1 MRGDWLL
8 TEQAVAPTEKA
19 SVDQCAVP
27 AVHARSAQ
35 SVKRGNAER
44 IAAVKPTRICGIYKK
59 KEGTNRNGSRCHPF
73 YECHV
78 FVPPHVCSF
87 CAVIVFFTFNV

>member
-59 KEGTNRNGSRCHPF
+59 KEGTNRNGQDVILF
-73 YECHV
+73 MNAMYLYLLM
-78 FVPPHVCSF
+78 FVAFVQ
-87 CAVIVFFTFNV
+87 